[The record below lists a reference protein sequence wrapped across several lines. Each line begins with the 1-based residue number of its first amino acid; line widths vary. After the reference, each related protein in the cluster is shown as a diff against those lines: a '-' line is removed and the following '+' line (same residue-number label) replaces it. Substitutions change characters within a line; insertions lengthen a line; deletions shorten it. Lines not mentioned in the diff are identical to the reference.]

1 MRITRSEIKKMMKE
15 ELIKL
20 QEALPPHLQKHFR
33 KDGSSVRDP
42 EFRIKDVTPPGY
54 GPDDE
59 GLSQEETPQ
68 LSNPPTREELDA
80 LKAGTILV
88 GKKGGEVQSARKR
101 DSDPQ
106 WGTRWDIFL
115 ESPEVVA
122 DPEKFVRGVSENVT
136 NMAITGHMGARYTWE
151 VYETLPAAL

>member
-1 MRITRSEIKKMMKE
+1 MKITRSEIKKMMKE

-20 QEALPPHLQKHFR
+20 QEALPSHLQKHFR

-68 LSNPPTREELDA
+68 LSSPPTEEELDV
-80 LKAGTILV
+80 LEVGTILA
-88 GKKGGEVQSARKR
+88 GKKGGEVMSARKR
-101 DSDPQ
+101 SNNN
-106 WGTRWDIFL
+106 WNIFMDA
-115 ESPEVVA
+115 PEALAPNPYLRGA
-122 DPEKFVRGVSENVT
+122 DENVT
-136 NMAITGHMGARYTWE
+136 IRYITGMMGAKYTWE